1 MPCWQGRRGG
11 EGGGAD
17 DSGGPARAVPVQNG
31 VRQLVDLPAELHV
44 QDGTDDDV
52 TLLRQSAARL
62 PHRRTRRRPIRP
74 ALRQYRMPTASSSS
88 SFTPPIGNLGPDLG
102 AGGDGD

>member
-17 DSGGPARAVPVQNG
+17 DSGGPARALPVQNG

-74 ALRQYRMPTASSSS
+74 ALRQYRMPTASL
-88 SFTPPIGNLGPDLG
+88 SFTPPIGNLGADLG
-102 AGGDGD
+102 GEVTVTR

>member
-52 TLLRQSAARL
+52 ALLR
-62 PHRRTRRRPIRP
+62 
-74 ALRQYRMPTASSSS
+74 
-88 SFTPPIGNLGPDLG
+88 
-102 AGGDGD
+102 